1 MKTGSYANHPRI
13 YRTTNPNIA
22 SSRKKAMKMLSE
34 KPSFTAKKIAKHT
47 KTSVKNYS
55 RTTDLRPRYLGQ
67 QTLTADTNTVKND
80 LIKKILESQTNR
92 IKITSTAFSYKT
104 WKEDLLP

>member
-1 MKTGSYANHPRI
+1 MKRGSYANHPRI

-22 SSRKKAMKMLSE
+22 SSRKQAIKMLSE
-34 KPSFTAKKIAKHT
+34 KPSFTAKKIAKHI
-47 KTSVKNYS
+47 KMSVKNYS

-104 WKEDLLP
+104 